1 MTPHSG
7 EICVTPLQVYK
18 KPEIGKDQ
26 LRGTTDFIRIC
37 TFGILLAPHSDQSAI
52 SDRFRT
58 TQQRHRQ
65 TDRRTDRIGIAIVD
79 LMLMRWHRSPK
90 INELFF
96 VNCKNVVDELDSMIV
111 LIIF

>member
-7 EICVTPLQVYK
+7 EICVTPLQVHK
-18 KPEIGKDQ
+18 KLEIGKDQ

-58 TQQRHRQ
+58 TQHRHRQ
-65 TDRRTDRIGIAIVD
+65 TDERTDGQNWYSNSRPDADALASVA
-79 LMLMRWHRSPK
+79 K
-90 INELFF
+90 NE
-96 VNCKNVVDELDSMIV
+96 
-111 LIIF
+111 